1 MERDEPLMTSTQDI
15 LSLRG
20 RVAIVGIADDA
31 SPTGELGDHGL
42 DLEMRMVAEALADA
56 GIHPSEVDGL
66 AIAGGAMSPLLT
78 AQRLGLCPRWIDS
91 THVGGS
97 SFELHVQHAA
107 MALAMGMC
115 NVVVVLY
122 ANTPKGDRKRHGTM
136 RGDASPY
143 GVEHFAFEA
152 ATGIMQ
158 PLGPY
163 ALAAQR
169 HMALFGTRPEQLAQI
184 AVSTREYA
192 THNPR
197 ARQQQP
203 LTIDEVMATPTICGP
218 LRGLD
223 CCLITDGAGAIVMTR
238 ADRARDLRDD
248 AAYVLGAASA
258 QSHLLISGMPELTVT
273 PGAISGPDA
282 FAQAGISVDDVD
294 VLQAYDSFTITVL
307 LALEDLGFCKKGEGG
322 PFVADGHIGVGG
334 SLPTNT
340 SGGGLSYTHP
350 GMFGIFLLVEA
361 ARQLRGQSRGVVV
374 PDATIAV
381 AHGCGGV
388 LSSTGTIVLGT
399 KETL

>member
-1 MERDEPLMTSTQDI
+1 MSTQTDT

-20 RVAIVGIADDA
+20 RVAIVGVADDA
-31 SPTGELGDHGL
+31 SPSGELADHGI

-66 AIAGGAMSPLLT
+66 AIAGGPMSPLLT
-78 AQRLGLCPRWIDS
+78 AQRLGLSPRWIDS

-107 MALAMGMC
+107 MALAMGVC

-122 ANTPKGDRKRHGTM
+122 ANTPKGDRKRHGIM

-143 GVEHFAFEA
+143 GAEHFAFEA
-152 ATGIMQ
+152 PTGILQ

-169 HMALFGTRPEQLAQI
+169 HMSVFGTLPEHLAQI
-184 AVSTREYA
+184 AVSTRDHA

-203 LTIDEVMATPTICGP
+203 LTVDEVLATPTICGP

-223 CCLITDGAGAIVMTR
+223 CCLITDGAGALVMTR
-238 ADRARDLRDD
+238 ADRAADLRDD

-258 QSHLLISGMPELTVT
+258 QSHLLISGMPDLTVT
-273 PGAISGPDA
+273 PGAISGPEA
-282 FAQAGISVDDVD
+282 FAQAGIGVDDVD

-322 PFVADGHIGVGG
+322 PFVAERGIGLGG
-334 SLPTNT
+334 LPTNT

-350 GMFGIFLLVEA
+350 GMFGVFLLVEA
-361 ARQLRGQSRGVVV
+361 ARQLRGRSSGVVV
-374 PDATIAV
+374 PDAKIAV

-388 LSSTGTIVLGT
+388 LSSTGTVVLGT
-399 KETL
+399 REVL